1 MVDRV
6 KNVVILG
13 STGSI
18 GKQTLEV
25 IRALSPAFR
34 ITGLASGRNIKLLK
48 KQLKEFVPEMVYS
61 QAKLDTEHSSKLV
74 SMEQMA
80 SDNETDIVVMATSGK
95 AGLLPI
101 LAALKAG
108 KTVALASKEV
118 LVMAG
123 ALIMDEARLCHA
135 QLNPIDSEHSAIW
148 QCLRGEESEPRK
160 IFLTASG
167 GPFYHCSNA
176 QLSTVTVE
184 EALKHPVWNMGT
196 KISID
201 SATLMNKGLEAIETH
216 WLFNVPFKNIELLFH
231 PQCVVHSMVEF
242 NDGSIKAQMGFP
254 DMRMPIQHALSYP
267 QRLHN
272 PMVPPFN
279 FTELAPLTFEPINTD
294 KFPCLKLALE
304 AGARGGTYPTVLC
317 AADEVAVKL
326 FLSGQIEFIDIAM
339 LIDKTMQRHRVI
351 NNPGV
356 EDILQVDSW
365 ARDYVQQLCLR
376 RPKQH
381 VQKDELSSV
390 E

>member
-1 MVDRV
+1 MVDIA

-18 GKQTLEV
+18 GRQTLEV
-25 IRALSPAFR
+25 IRALSPAFKV
-34 ITGLASGRNIKLLK
+34 TGLAACRNIELLK
-48 KQLKEFVPEMVYS
+48 KQLAEFEPEMVYS
-61 QAKLDTEHSSKLV
+61 QAKLDTECSSKFV

-80 SDNETDIVVMATSGK
+80 SNNKADIVVVATSGI
-95 AGLLPI
+95 AGLLPT
-101 LAALKAG
+101 LAALKTS
-108 KTVALASKEV
+108 KTVALASKEA

-123 ALIMDEARLCHA
+123 ALIMEEAKRCHA

-160 IFLTASG
+160 LFLTASG
-167 GPFYHCSNA
+167 GPFYHYSNA
-176 QLSTVTVE
+176 QLGTVTVE
-184 EALKHPVWNMGT
+184 EALQHPVWNMGT

-201 SATLMNKGLEAIETH
+201 SATLMNKGLEAIEAH
-216 WLFNVPFKNIELLFH
+216 WLFNVPFKNIELLYH

-267 QRLHN
+267 QRLPN
-272 PMVPPFN
+272 STIPPFD
-279 FTELAPLTFEPINTD
+279 FTELSPLTFEPINTN

-304 AGARGGTYPTVLC
+304 AGERGGSYPTVLC
-317 AADEVAVKL
+317 TADEIAVEL
-326 FLSGQIEFIDIAM
+326 FLSGKIEFTDISM
-339 LIDKTMQRHRVI
+339 LIDKTMQRHQVI

-356 EDILQVDSW
+356 DDILQVDLW
-365 ARDYVQQLCLR
+365 VRDYVQQIYLR
-376 RPKQH
+376 QPKQH
-381 VQKDELSSV
+381 VQNNELSSV